1 LKKKG
6 GATLTIRIPSD
17 PDAPPLDAPNDES
30 PTTVFRPTPF
40 RWRDPKTF
48 PRRQFVYGTH
58 YIRKY
63 LSVTAAQTK
72 VGKSSLDLVE
82 AVAMASGQD
91 LLGVAP
97 SRPLRVWYW
106 NGEDP
111 LEEIER
117 RVMAICLRYDIDR
130 TEIEG
135 NLFLDSGRDVQIIV
149 ATQSKTGT
157 VIATPVEHALIAALK
172 SGSFD
177 VLILDPAISTHRVSE
192 NDNGAI
198 DAVAKTFGRI
208 AEAANVAVEM
218 ASHTRKLSGATATI
232 DDARGASAWTS
243 AARDVRVL
251 NRMSKE
257 EAAKAGIEE
266 DKARRYFR
274 SDSDGNLAPTAK
286 AEWFTLASVGLGN
299 GSVGTV
305 DDQDYVGVPTT
316 WRLPNVFEGVTVS
329 HLRKVQAYVA
339 ESGKKWRQN
348 SQATDWIGIAV
359 AQVLKLDATNK
370 AHRTKINAILK
381 QWIRNG
387 MFAEVVGEDDNRIKR
402 KFVVVGASAND

>member
-1 LKKKG
+1 MRPLP
-6 GATLTIRIPSD
+6 GALIMSTR
-17 PDAPPLDAPNDES
+17 PDDDEAPA
-30 PTTVFRPTPF
+30 TVFRPTPF

-82 AVAMASGQD
+82 AVAMASGQN
-91 LLGVAP
+91 LLGVEP
-97 SRPLRVWYW
+97 SGPLRVWYW

-117 RVMAICLRYDIDR
+117 RVMATCLHYEIGRSEIDR
-130 TEIEG
+130 G
-135 NLFLDSGRDVQIIV
+135 NLFLDSGRDMEIII
-149 ATQSKTGT
+149 ATQTRTGT
-157 VIATPVEHALIAALK
+157 AIATPVEHALINALRA
-172 SGSFD
+172 GRFD
-177 VLILDPAISTHRVSE
+177 VLILDPAVSTHRVSE

-208 AEAANVAVEM
+208 AEETDVAVEM
-218 ASHTRKLSGATATI
+218 ASHTRKLGGAAATI
-232 DDARGASAWTS
+232 DDTRGASSLIS

-257 EAAKAGIEE
+257 EAANAGIEE

-274 SDSDGNLAPTAK
+274 SDAEGNLQPAAK
-286 AEWFTLASVGLGN
+286 AVWFAFASVGLGN
-299 GSVGTV
+299 GSGGPA
-305 DDQDYVGVPTT
+305 DDQDYIGVPTA
-316 WRLPNVFEGVTVS
+316 WKLPSAFEGVTVS
-329 HLRKVQAYVA
+329 DLRKVQAHVA

-348 SQATDWIGIAV
+348 SQAKDWIGIAV
-359 AQVLKLDATNK
+359 AHVLKLDATNK
-370 AHRTKINAILK
+370 AHRSKINALLK
-381 QWIRNG
+381 AWIKNG
-387 MFAEVVGEDDNRIKR
+387 MFVEVEGEDDNRIKR
-402 KFVVVGASAND
+402 AFVEVGAPAND